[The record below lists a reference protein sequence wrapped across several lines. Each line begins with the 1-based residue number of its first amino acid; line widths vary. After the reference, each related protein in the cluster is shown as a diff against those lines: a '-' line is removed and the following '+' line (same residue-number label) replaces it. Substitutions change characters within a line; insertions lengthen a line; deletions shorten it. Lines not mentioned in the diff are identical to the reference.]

1 MAAAAGKS
9 GTGKRLRRKYYTA
22 CLDLEG
28 KTCVVV
34 GGGKVAERKVL
45 SALEC
50 GAKVS
55 LISPRVTRRL
65 AGLAAARRIKRMKRG
80 FRAGDVA
87 RAAIVFAAT
96 DDRELNQRVARLA
109 RRAGSLVN
117 AVDAPGESD
126 FIVPASLRRGALSI
140 SISTDGVSPALA
152 ARIRRDLEKTYGKG
166 YSELLGELGKARER
180 VLADISSAAARRR
193 VLLALAHPEI
203 AKLFSRGRRREG
215 SKRIAAVLLRAGI
228 CGDSKGSPRRK
239 RG

>member
-9 GTGKRLRRKYYTA
+9 GTGKKARKKYYAA

-34 GGGKVAERKVL
+34 GGGRVAERKVL

-50 GAKVS
+50 GAEVS

-65 AGLAAARRIKRMKRG
+65 SGLAAARRIRRMKRG
-80 FRAGDVA
+80 FRPGDLAGA
-87 RAAIVFAAT
+87 NIVFAAT
-96 DDRELNQRVARLA
+96 DDRELNARVARLA

-117 AVDAPGESD
+117 SVDASAESD

-140 SISTDGVSPALA
+140 TISTDGVSPALA
-152 ARIRRDLEKTYGKG
+152 ARIRRDLEKTYGRG
-166 YSELLGELGKARER
+166 YGELLAELASARTR
-180 VLADISSAAARRR
+180 VLKDVSSAAARRK
-193 VLLALAHPEI
+193 VLLALADPEI

-215 SKRIAAVLLRAGI
+215 SKRIAAVLRRAGV
-228 CGDSKGSPRRK
+228 CGDSKESPGRK